1 MNSHLP
7 TSDVL
12 TAGSLPL
19 AELQRGEKAVVTGL
33 AQDATIDAG
42 RTADESLLPRL
53 RDLGFVPGMHCEVTA
68 RMWPGGDP
76 MVVRIGGSTFALRR
90 AEAAAIRVLR
100 ARERDTVPAT
110 LARAG
115 TSAATA

>member
-1 MNSHLP
+1 VNSHLP
-7 TSDVL
+7 TSDAL
-12 TAGSLPL
+12 AAGTLAL
-19 AELQRGEKAVVTGL
+19 AELQRGEKAVVMGL
-33 AQDATIDAG
+33 AAEANLDAG

-100 ARERDTVPAT
+100 ARERDAVPAA
-110 LARAG
+110 LARVG